1 MLFFIT
7 VPYPKPFTMARPAI
21 FSLSHDKP
29 CLTISLCL
37 AALCSQLCPNT
48 KDTMARAWHPEG
60 CTWSRTE
67 HTCQICHV
75 PSCSHAP
82 CCHLANS
89 SHQRSWQIRT
99 PQPSMDSFL
108 KGYFYTPSIK
118 HPLKITASVPEP
130 LIVMLWHRLLQA
142 LHQLEPS
149 TCGILKLCHIR
160 YITFQ
165 INSGKLYLKCA
176 VSCYWFSTAKDKH
189 GSFSSSAE
197 VFLAALAKLG
207 QRLQVCCGLPL
218 LRQP

>member
-1 MLFFIT
+1 MEPHRTHVRFAMFQVAAMLPVATWQTLVI
-7 VPYPKPFTMARPAI
+7 
-21 FSLSHDKP
+21 
-29 CLTISLCL
+29 
-37 AALCSQLCPNT
+37 
-48 KDTMARAWHPEG
+48 KDPGR
-60 CTWSRTE
+60 
-67 HTCQICHV
+67 
-75 PSCSHAP
+75 
-82 CCHLANS
+82 L
-89 SHQRSWQIRT
+89 T
-99 PQPSMDSFL
+99 PQLSMDSFL

>member
-1 MLFFIT
+1 MNTAHGAHLLPCKHPCFLLARWREETVLFFIT

-89 SHQRSWQIRT
+89 SHQRSWQTHSSALDGFI
-99 PQPSMDSFL
+99 PQRLFL
-108 KGYFYTPSIK
+108 HSKYKAPTKNY
-118 HPLKITASVPEP
+118 
-130 LIVMLWHRLLQA
+130 
-142 LHQLEPS
+142 
-149 TCGILKLCHIR
+149 
-160 YITFQ
+160 
-165 INSGKLYLKCA
+165 
-176 VSCYWFSTAKDKH
+176 
-189 GSFSSSAE
+189 SFSSRATDSY
-197 VFLAALAKLG
+197 ALA
-207 QRLQVCCGLPL
+207 QVTASTTST
-218 LRQP
+218 